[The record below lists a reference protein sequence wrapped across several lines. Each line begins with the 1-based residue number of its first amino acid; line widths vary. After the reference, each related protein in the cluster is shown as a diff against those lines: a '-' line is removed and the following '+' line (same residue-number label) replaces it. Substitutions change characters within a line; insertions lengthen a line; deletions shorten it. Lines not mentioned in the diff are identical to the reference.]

1 MVGGVGGACTG
12 VLRPDSLARLT
23 RCAQAR
29 ACSGWTPV
37 AFIPILTQA
46 LGGIVVGLITKRMG
60 GISKGFAVVGG
71 LTVTGAMQ
79 SIQAGKAM
87 SAELWAAWAMVVCRC
102 MRTLPT
108 GAALIPSLQHVAA
121 H

>member
-1 MVGGVGGACTG
+1 
-12 VLRPDSLARLT
+12 
-23 RCAQAR
+23 
-29 ACSGWTPV
+29 
-37 AFIPILTQA
+37 